1 VIPEDWKVEPLKSI
15 TSIKTGP
22 FGTLLKADEY
32 SSGEGTPLISVGE
45 VGEGMLRVDDH
56 TPLVPPSVVRRLP
69 EYVLNCGDIVLG
81 RKGAVDRS
89 ALVSENQAGWFLG
102 SDGIRIRPSKSCYPP
117 FVAWQ
122 FQRNAIKAWLL
133 QNATGTTMASM
144 NQEILK
150 RVFLPIPPL
159 PEQRAIAAALSDVDA
174 LLTKLDALIAKKRDV
189 KQAAMQQLL
198 TGKQRL
204 PGLRHGSKKGD
215 WACGADAELERDILT
230 LLVEGHANYRGI
242 RRCLRQVGRRQVSL
256 GTISAVVQ
264 EAERRARALVA
275 RLAPP
280 QERAVALDEIYGRDR
295 RGA

>member
-1 VIPEDWKVEPLKSI
+1 MGAEPATDVAWQTTDTEVLPRIALRDSGQRVLKPGYKQTEVWVIPEDWKVEPLKSI

-144 NQEILK
+144 NQGTRSEGA
-150 RVFLPIPPL
+150 R
-159 PEQRAIAAALSDVDA
+159 RYAA
-174 LLTKLDALIAKKRDV
+174 
-189 KQAAMQQLL
+189 
-198 TGKQRL
+198 TGSGRIS
-204 PGLRHGSKKGD
+204 GGC
-215 WACGADAELERDILT
+215 WAW
-230 LLVEGHANYRGI
+230 
-242 RRCLRQVGRRQVSL
+242 GRRD
-256 GTISAVVQ
+256 GGGAPVV
-264 EAERRARALVA
+264 RAAQASVR
-275 RLAPP
+275 
-280 QERAVALDEIYGRDR
+280 
-295 RGA
+295 